1 MTAQGGYI
9 PATRR
14 DGALGIH
21 SVGEFV
27 LTVPAVERA
36 QDFYD
41 AFGLDVRP
49 EGNQLSLHT
58 AEDGYRWGRVVEGA
72 RKAVHHHSFHCW
84 EEDLPRFRKHL
95 EANAIRLLDPPPGF
109 DSNGLW
115 FRDLDGTLIEIRVGV
130 KTQPDEKTSMVLP
143 VTETA
148 TRNAPYRRNA
158 NRAVP
163 RRLSH
168 ILHFTPDVNAA
179 VAWYNRILGLRLSDS
194 SAGIV
199 AFMHA
204 IHGSDH
210 HVMAFAKSNAPG
222 LHHLSWDVPTLND
235 IGLGAMAMADRGY
248 DRGWGFGRHV
258 LGSNYF
264 HYVRDPW
271 GSYCEYSAD
280 MDFVPGSMDWEGR
293 DHPPEDGFY
302 LWGPTPPP
310 DFVHN
315 YEADTP

>member
-1 MTAQGGYI
+1 M
-9 PATRR
+9 
-14 DGALGIH
+14 
-21 SVGEFV
+21 
-27 LTVPAVERA
+27 
-36 QDFYD
+36 
-41 AFGLDVRP
+41 RP
-49 EGNQLSLHT
+49 EGNQLLLHT
-58 AEDGYRWGRVVEGA
+58 AGDGYRWGRVVEGA
-72 RKAVHHHSFHCW
+72 RKAVHHHAFHCW
-84 EEDLPRFRKHL
+84 EEDLPRFRRHL
-95 EANAIRLLDPPPGF
+95 EASGVRLLDPPPGF

-115 FRDLDGTLIEIRVGV
+115 FRDMDGTLLEIRVGV
-130 KTQPDEKTSMVLP
+130 KTQPDEKTPMALP
-143 VTETA
+143 PTETGL
-148 TRNAPYRRNA
+148 RNAPYRRNA
-158 NRAVP
+158 NRAAP

-168 ILHFTPDVNAA
+168 ILHFTPDVDAA
-179 VAWYNRILGLRLSDS
+179 VAWYSRILGLRLSDS
-194 SAGIV
+194 SAGLV
-199 AFMHA
+199 AFLHA

-302 LWGPTPPP
+302 LWGPAPPP

-315 YEADTP
+315 HEADAP